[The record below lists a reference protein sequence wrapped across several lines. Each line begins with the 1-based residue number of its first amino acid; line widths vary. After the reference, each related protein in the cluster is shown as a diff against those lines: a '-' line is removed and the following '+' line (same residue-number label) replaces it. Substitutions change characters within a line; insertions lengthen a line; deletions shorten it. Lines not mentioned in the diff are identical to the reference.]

1 MREENKKER
10 IKSKERYDAIK
21 LKMKTNKDYVPSI
34 EDQYIIKLN
43 ESSYLQLICQKDIFW
58 SCFIYGFYTLV
69 PSGHDAIYPVW
80 LILDPKHRGFSF
92 SSSDLG
98 WLYTGLSPIQIF
110 ASPLIF
116 PLLGILLKAKGVS
129 YMSGLA
135 YATLILICPLAAYAN
150 TQSVPV
156 STTFLV
162 YV

>member
-10 IKSKERYDAIK
+10 AKSRERYNNIK
-21 LKMKTNKDYVPSI
+21 HQMKTNKNYVLSI
-34 EDQYIIKLN
+34 EDQYIVKLN
-43 ESSYLQLICQKDIFW
+43 ESGYFQLICQKDIFW

-80 LILDPKHRGFSF
+80 LILDPNHRGFSF

-129 YMSGLA
+129 YMSGFA
-135 YATLILICPLAAYAN
+135 YAILILVCPLAAYVN

-156 STTFLV
+156 RMTLSV
-162 YV
+162 